1 VELAAQTTE
10 PGQSVLAEHVP
21 VRAGPQPEAPE
32 LPVPAPH
39 VPALPV
45 PALREAVAAAVV
57 PAAVVVDGPA
67 DMMPI
72 PNNLP
77 AAASGSWLHQ
87 SGGANQLRRFALHS
101 TPASCI
107 YDKSSV
113 QTIRVDT
120 PSAKYDVVTGSGLIE
135 TLAPR
140 IERVAGR
147 MPRRVFVLTSAP
159 IWALWG
165 DAFLASFPEAPIV
178 LFLEPGEKYKTLAS
192 VDRLLREM
200 ARAGGDRGSLLI
212 AFGGGIVGDVGGFVA
227 AIYMRG
233 IAYVQVP
240 TTFLAQVDS
249 SVGGK
254 TGVNLPE
261 GKNLVGS
268 FHHPIVV
275 FADIGVLGTLP
286 DRELRAG
293 LMESL
298 KAGIIR
304 DRALVRFMEGHAHEI
319 LGRDAKALE
328 KVIAASIRM
337 KAGVV
342 NRDERESGLRMIL
355 NFGHT
360 VGHALE
366 QATGYKLLL
375 HGEGVAWGMIAALSL
390 ARQRGTITAGQF
402 SRLEELVHLY
412 GPLPALNLKAKK
424 VVEATGSDKKN
435 VGGVRRFVLPI
446 GIGDAG
452 VVEDVTPAELE
463 AAVQYMLAQASEN
476 APA

>member
-1 VELAAQTTE
+1 MIA
-10 PGQSVLAEHVP
+10 
-21 VRAGPQPEAPE
+21 
-32 LPVPAPH
+32 
-39 VPALPV
+39 
-45 PALREAVAAAVV
+45 
-57 PAAVVVDGPA
+57 
-67 DMMPI
+67 
-72 PNNLP
+72 
-77 AAASGSWLHQ
+77 
-87 SGGANQLRRFALHS
+87 
-101 TPASCI
+101 
-107 YDKSSV
+107 
-113 QTIRVDT
+113 
-120 PSAKYDVVTGSGLIE
+120 GSGLIE

-140 IERVAGR
+140 IERVVGR
-147 MPRRVFVLTSAP
+147 LPRQVFVLTSAP

-165 DAFLASFPEAPIV
+165 HCLQQSFREAPVV

-192 VDRLLREM
+192 VEKLLRQM
-200 ARAGGDRGSLLI
+200 AQAGGDRGSLLI

-233 IAYVQVP
+233 IPYVQVP

-268 FHHPIVV
+268 FNHPLAV

-286 DRELRAG
+286 DQELRAG
-293 LMESL
+293 LMESV

-304 DRALVRFMEGHAHEI
+304 DRALVRFMEEHATEV
-319 LGRDAKALE
+319 LGRDPKALE
-328 KVIAASIRM
+328 RVIAASIRM

-342 NRDERESGLRMIL
+342 NRDERENGLRMIL
-355 NFGHT
+355 NLGHT

-366 QATGYKLLL
+366 QATGYKTLL
-375 HGEGVAWGMIAALSL
+375 HGEAVGWGMVAALHL
-390 ARQRGTITAGQF
+390 ALKRGTISGAQF
-402 SRLEELVHLY
+402 KRLESLIHRY
-412 GPLPALNLKAKK
+412 GPLPPLKLRAAK
-424 VVEATGSDKKN
+424 VIAATGGDKKN

-463 AAVQYMLAQASEN
+463 AAVGYMLARAGEKHS
-476 APA
+476 